1 MKDETQSTV
10 DAVDSPPSWWR
21 RVWRDLQPL
30 ISTTSVPVAV
40 LFLVSMAFSF
50 VAFGHRDVGH
60 TAGSSYAYLFGH
72 WTDFYTYN
80 QPTFERNDYFPSIY
94 VVFALWMAPVKL
106 LVSPGIQNGVNI
118 SSWEMLWAKFG
129 VMLVF
134 GATVLVMVRIARELF
149 PARQQTQ
156 RMVVAAYL
164 LSPFAAFTVGV
175 FGRYDIIAILFML
188 LGLLHFLRGNKWRFA
203 FFFAIAVSFTYFAL
217 VLFAPLLL
225 LRYKRL
231 RDLVL
236 LSLTALSIA
245 ALEGAAYWSNPPFHT
260 TVSFLAQQYLKGN
273 GQQGSL
279 QSVILILILVGLFL
293 LWRLPLD
300 PSALGATAVFAGA
313 LAYGFMFVAVKWN
326 LAWFALLVPLFAL
339 TLGYLR
345 RPGRFLLW
353 ESGVFV
359 AYIWVAVNRWSHNI
373 DMEMLR
379 RGSLRSLL
387 GPPHLFLSDL
397 YRWAATPWLNVVLTV
412 FFLSPVLFWL
422 LERAEATRAVAP
434 PEDTRTV
441 GRGIW
446 ALRAATPL
454 LFWSVPVIAALV
466 MPVSAATMFTPQAP
480 AYVMEQRP
488 MCGPEHKLPY
498 GQLRDGETAQQTFV
512 AQAARLGAVSVM
524 VGTWGHQMS
533 GRLLI
538 DVKDAAGTTL
548 GTRDVD
554 LTRVPDNSALY
565 VILDS
570 PAADS
575 SGATYTVTFRTAGVP
590 ATSSFSLWGSSD
602 DCDPH
607 GTLTLDGAAQ
617 GGDANLTEYYAR
629 R

>member
-1 MKDETQSTV
+1 MN
-10 DAVDSPPSWWR
+10 DATRTTADVAVPPRPWLTR
-21 RVWRDLQPL
+21 AWRDVQPL
-30 ISTTSVPVAV
+30 ISTISVPVAV
-40 LFLVSMAFSF
+40 LFLLSSALNF

-72 WTDFYTYN
+72 VTDFYTYN
-80 QPTFERNDYFPSIY
+80 QPIFERNDYFPSIY
-94 VVFALWMAPVKL
+94 VAFALWMTPVKL

-164 LSPFAAFTVGV
+164 LSPFTAFAVGV

-188 LGLLHFLRGNKWRFA
+188 SGLLHLLRGNKWKFA
-203 FFFAIAVSFTYFAL
+203 LFFAISASFTYFAL
-217 VLFAPLLL
+217 VLFAPLVL
-225 LRYKRL
+225 LRYKRI
-231 RDLVL
+231 RDVAL
-236 LSLTALSIA
+236 LTISVLSIA
-245 ALEGAAYWSNPPFHT
+245 ALEGVVYWSNPPFHT
-260 TVSFLAQQYLKGN
+260 TVSFLASQYLKGN

-279 QSVILILILVGLFL
+279 QSVILILIVVGLAL

-300 PSALGATAVFAGA
+300 PSRLGATAVFAGT
-313 LAYGFMFVAVKWN
+313 LAYGLMFVAVKWN

-339 TLGYLR
+339 ALGYLR

-397 YRWAATPWLNVVLTV
+397 YRWAATPWLNLVLTV

-422 LERAEATRAVAP
+422 LERAEATHATEL
-434 PEDTRTV
+434 PEDAQTV
-441 GRGIW
+441 GRRTWG
-446 ALRAATPL
+446 LRAATPL
-454 LFWSVPVIAALV
+454 LFWSTPVIAALV
-466 MPVSAATMFTPQAP
+466 MPVSTAKLFTPQAP
-480 AYVMEQRP
+480 AYVMEQHQ

-498 GQLRDGETAQQTFV
+498 GQLHDGETAQQTFT
-512 AQAARLGAVSVM
+512 AQWARLGAVSVM

-533 GRLLI
+533 GTLLI
-538 DVKDAAGTTL
+538 DVKDSKGTTL

-554 LTRVPDNSALY
+554 LRRVPDNSALY
-565 VILDS
+565 VMLDS
-570 PAADS
+570 PVAAS
-575 SGATYTVTFRTAGVP
+575 SGESYTVTFRTAGVP

-607 GTLTLDGAAQ
+607 GTLTIDGVAQ
-617 GGDANLTEYYAR
+617 GGDTNLTEYYAR
-629 R
+629 H